1 MAWGN
6 KGSEGGVPA
15 TGGALSF
22 IGGEVSI
29 TGNVSGQGDLHL
41 DGAVDGDVSCKSLI
55 LGPTGRIKGNVAAE
69 RATIGGSVEGTIS
82 AVTLIVE
89 KSARVSGDLVYQSV
103 SVENGAQV
111 DGRLTLRNTPPKE
124 LKLVAAGE

>member
-6 KGSEGGVPA
+6 KGSEGGPPSS
-15 TGGALSF
+15 GGSLSF

-41 DGAVDGDVSCKSLI
+41 DGAVDGDVACKSLI
-55 LGPTGRIKGNVAAE
+55 LGPSGRIKGNISAD
-69 RATIGGSVEGTIS
+69 RATIGGTVEGTVN

-89 KSARVSGDLVYQSV
+89 KSARVSGDLGYQNV

-111 DGRLTLRNTPPKE
+111 DGRLTQRNTTPGE
-124 LKLVAAGE
+124 LKLVAGGE